1 MVYQLLVRLFGNDQK
16 KQVFNGSM
24 AENGCGTFEDI
35 NEKALA
41 SIRELG
47 MNAIWLTG
55 ILRHATQ
62 TSYPD
67 FPAQH
72 ASIVKGK
79 AGSPYAI
86 CDFLELDPDL
96 ATDPAKRWEEFEACL
111 QRIRKAGL
119 KTLIDFIPNHTARQY
134 QSAEGRN
141 RLGWDLGEK
150 DFTHEVFHPQNNYYY
165 FPDQALQ
172 LPANLKVEGNAFQ
185 EFPARATG
193 NDCFRPDPSEFDW
206 FETVKLNYGVH
217 PWSKQGFFDPIPST
231 WLYMREVLLFWAEK
245 GVDGFRCD
253 MAELVPL
260 EFWKW
265 VIPSVKAKFPE
276 LVFIAEVYNPDLY
289 RAHIWE
295 GGFDFLY
302 DKVGLYDVLREL
314 CEGKGDAR
322 RITQVWQAQE
332 GIGDHMLRFMEN
344 HDEQRMASPQVAGNP
359 ERVLPA
365 MAVTALLGRGPV
377 MLYAGQELGEKAEGA
392 IGFSGDDGKTSIFD
406 YTTVPSLAA
415 WKQKGKWDPS
425 RLPAEVQS
433 LRSHY
438 QLLMQMALKETFT
451 HGHFFDLQYANQY
464 QPQYPAGR
472 CYSFLRFLDKECFL
486 ILAGFDLA
494 GTNVRVRIPQEA
506 WQTMGLPPKGLVET
520 TSSSGQK
527 DKIFIEASYESDGGS
542 SGMLV
547 RIPEAGYE
555 IFQLHLLRS
564 DA

>member
-1 MVYQLLVRLFGNDQK
+1 MVYQLLVRLFGNDTK
-16 KQVFNGSM
+16 KQVFNGSKS
-24 AENGCGTFEDI
+24 ENGCGTFEDL
-35 NEKALA
+35 NDNALNR
-41 SIRELG
+41 IRELG
-47 MNAIWLTG
+47 MNAVWLTG

-62 TSYPD
+62 TSYPN
-67 FPAQH
+67 FPSQH

-86 CDFLELDPDL
+86 CDFFELDPDL

-134 QSAEGRN
+134 QSAEGRK
-141 RLGWDLGEK
+141 RLAWDLGEK

-172 LPANLKVEGNAFQ
+172 LPANLKVEGGPFQ

-265 VIPSVKAKFPE
+265 VIPSVKARFPE

-302 DKVGLYDVLREL
+302 DKVGLYDVIREL

-332 GIGDHMLRFMEN
+332 GIGPHMLRFMEN

-415 WKQKGKWDPS
+415 WKQKGKWDVS
-425 RLPAEVQS
+425 KLPAEVQS

-438 QLLMQMALKETFT
+438 QLLMQMAVKETFT

-464 QPQYPAGR
+464 QAQYPAER
-472 CYSFLRFLDKECFL
+472 CYSFLRFLEKECFL

-506 WQTMGLPPKGLVET
+506 WQTMGFPPKGLLET

-527 DKIFIEASYESDGGS
+527 DKIFIEATYESDGGS
-542 SGMLV
+542 SGMFV
-547 RIPEAGYE
+547 RIPESGYE
-555 IFQLHLLRS
+555 IFQLQLLRS
-564 DA
+564 DG